1 MSAPS
6 HPKRSGRTST
16 LVLIRALLAIAI
28 LVPVSILFVQGWRSA
43 SATVATTKT
52 ELDGIAFMR
61 SLQPVL
67 TALTQDES
75 IAVSREQVDP
85 ATINADMQAA
95 TTSDKQYGDELE
107 THTRWADFVKAVNN
121 LQKLGKLP
129 PIDEYNAYAAVTN
142 LLLDVYERIRDRSGL
157 VRDAE
162 PDVFYLEDAAARAL
176 PTAVVDADR
185 FGDSIIVE
193 FPPSVPSA
201 IQSALLNVSTY
212 RALLDRDSD
221 NVGDDVS
228 DAVDATASQ
237 TMSQPLLANVDQFRR
252 SIESLEPTLLTPVTP
267 SSLNDESSALQAK
280 AAEESTATALS
291 GALFDQISTLV
302 IARGNKAKST
312 ERLEVGSLVLAILLV
327 AALIYIDIRRTSGR
341 RPSRP
346 GSQSRSLAR
355 DLDDNDRGGHHWGA
369 EDSPTGGSVRER
381 AGAPV

>member
-1 MSAPS
+1 
-6 HPKRSGRTST
+6 
-16 LVLIRALLAIAI
+16 VLIRALLAIAI